1 MIQHLNDSM
10 IQYPKAMPLV
20 PENRSPLSCLGRE
33 AAEQESP
40 LRIVALSLPDAPPAE
55 CNGLH
60 NPAPRTPRPSSGL
73 HFRNATVI
81 ITAGVE
87 ESVDET
93 LVCNL

>member
-33 AAEQESP
+33 AAGQESP
-40 LRIVALSLPDAPPAE
+40 LRFVALSLPDAPPAE

-60 NPAPRTPRPSSGL
+60 NPAPRALLQACISGMQPSSL
-73 HFRNATVI
+73 P
-81 ITAGVE
+81 
-87 ESVDET
+87 
-93 LVCNL
+93 LV